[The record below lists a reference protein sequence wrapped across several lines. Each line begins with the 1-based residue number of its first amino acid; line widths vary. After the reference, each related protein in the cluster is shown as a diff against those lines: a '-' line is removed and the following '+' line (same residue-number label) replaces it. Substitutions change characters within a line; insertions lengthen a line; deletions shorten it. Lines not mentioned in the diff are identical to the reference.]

1 MHRIEPP
8 PQNAST
14 LLAPLDGSRL
24 AENALPAVVALARR
38 LPARVTLLH
47 AIERNAPGSVH
58 GERHLRDVAE
68 AEGYLAE
75 VAGSLAA
82 QGIAADWHVHVVPVV
97 DIARS
102 IATHANE
109 QQAALIVLS
118 THEVTDPRSWLMGA
132 VAQDVIRFA
141 MAPALVVRTGRKGE
155 PRPFDPAAIIVAMDS
170 ERQGVAGLPAAMML
184 DGRSRFHCGSWRWCQ
199 RSKRSP
205 GTRPP
210 RRACCPRAPEW
221 PSTLPRTRWRIYSRS
236 CGSGYARPCRTW
248 R

>member
-47 AIERNAPGSVH
+47 AIERNAPESVH

-75 VAGSLAA
+75 VAGRLAA
-82 QGIAADWHVHVVPVV
+82 QGIAADWHVHVVPVG

-141 MAPALVVRTGRKGE
+141 MAPALVVRTG
-155 PRPFDPAAIIVAMDS
+155 A
-170 ERQGVAGLPAAMML
+170 
-184 DGRSRFHCGSWRWCQ
+184 Q
-199 RSKRSP
+199 R
-205 GTRPP
+205 
-210 RRACCPRAPEW
+210 
-221 PSTLPRTRWRIYSRS
+221 
-236 CGSGYARPCRTW
+236 
-248 R
+248 